1 MRVLVVEDEFL
12 IALEIEMILVELGH
26 EVVGIVDTCAQA
38 MKLAGQHSPDLA
50 TVDLRLRGGD
60 RGEDL
65 ARNLLEEHGIRSVF
79 ISGNLDPATRSL
91 LEPLQP
97 YGFINK
103 PLSRTLLADA
113 LAEAEGA
120 SGEAG
125 QAAG

>member
-1 MRVLVVEDEFL
+1 VLVVEDEFL
-12 IALEIEMILVELGH
+12 IALEIEMILLELGH

-38 MKLAGQHSPDLA
+38 MKLAAQCSPDLA

-65 ARNLLEEHGIRSVF
+65 AKHLLEEHRLRSVF

-97 YGFINK
+97 HGFINK
-103 PLSRTLLADA
+103 PLSPAH
-113 LAEAEGA
+113 LAEALARAEA
-120 SGEAG
+120 AAGEAG
-125 QAAG
+125 QTPG